1 MQRQPFLIMVQTF
14 MPSYLLTGG
23 SGQLGQCFHA
33 VAKESPEINL
43 FFTSRNEVDI
53 TRLETLANFYS
64 KNPFDGIIN
73 CAAYTNVDQAEKE
86 VESAFKINTEGLQ
99 NLIDFA
105 EDKNISIIH
114 FSTDYVFD
122 GQSSKPNL
130 EKGLTGPL
138 GVYAKSKVQGETL
151 LSKSSCKNVTIRTS
165 WLFSPFEKNFVKTI
179 AHLAK
184 DKKELRVVEDQWGRP
199 TYGIDLARTILKLIS
214 NDTIYTFT
222 ILHYANQG
230 VCNWKVFA
238 DAIVNELECK
248 TIIQGI
254 ATSAYPTLVK
264 RPNYSIL
271 DTERIEKE
279 LGVAIPKWQESLKK
293 CIQILKSDESL

>member
-14 MPSYLLTGG
+14 MPSYLVTGG

-105 EDKNISIIH
+105 EYKNISIIH

-122 GQSSKPNL
+122 GQSSKPYN
-130 EKGLTGPL
+130 ENAETNSPS
-138 GVYAKSKVQGETL
+138 VYGRSKLQGEIF